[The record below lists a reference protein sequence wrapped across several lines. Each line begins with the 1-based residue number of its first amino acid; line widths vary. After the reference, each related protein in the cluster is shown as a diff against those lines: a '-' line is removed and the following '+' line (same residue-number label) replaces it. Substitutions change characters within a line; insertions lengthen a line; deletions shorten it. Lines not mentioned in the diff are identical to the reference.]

1 MEGKLATTN
10 TTKRLDVDLSG
21 VTSIKAESSNLEIH
35 YTVSDTRR
43 EASLR
48 YNDLMAKRPN
58 VSFTRQG
65 STLIVNGTFTKGAA
79 CDTPFN
85 FCDDRPLELYITG
98 PSLESIVAAGSEMTY
113 EATSQE
119 TLSVEH
125 DDGYVG
131 LSSRGR
137 INTVSVKSAG
147 GSFSS
152 VDATIGTVNL
162 DASRSS
168 STLASVDN
176 LNITAQTDSC
186 SSPVIVNANHA
197 GTVLVNGQ
205 SWDSSVNYPCLALG
219 IADRS
224 ND

>member
-1 MEGKLATTN
+1 M
-10 TTKRLDVDLSG
+10 
-21 VTSIKAESSNLEIH
+21 
-35 YTVSDTRR
+35 
-43 EASLR
+43 
-48 YNDLMAKRPN
+48 
-58 VSFTRQG
+58 
-65 STLIVNGTFTKGAA
+65 
-79 CDTPFN
+79 
-85 FCDDRPLELYITG
+85 
-98 PSLESIVAAGSEMTY
+98 
-113 EATSQE
+113 
-119 TLSVEH
+119 
-125 DDGYVG
+125 
-131 LSSRGR
+131 
-137 INTVSVKSAG
+137 SVKSAG